1 MNWIVPLAV
10 ALVLWGVSF
19 LYLRAY
25 TRRRTDPAVIMA
37 AYADEAE
44 RIVATIDAA
53 TDRYARLV
61 EERIKTLRA
70 VLEDTDRRLA
80 TLSREIERRQR
91 EDLSRVQLSA
101 PARQV
106 QDTPP
111 ATTTVTPQAAQAA
124 PPANASATTATT
136 AAATATAATA
146 AGATD
151 KGLSGAP
158 AASDVETS
166 EPAFSLPSI
175 RRSERPIQPAPPSFP
190 EQVSALYRKG
200 MSVELIAQ
208 TLNAAQAEVEFA
220 TALLDS
226 SWKEED
232 LP

>member
-1 MNWIVPLAV
+1 MIWIVPLAV
-10 ALVLWGVSF
+10 TLVLWGASF

-25 TRRRTDPAVIMA
+25 TRRRTDPAVILA

-53 TDRYARLV
+53 TDRDARLV

-70 VLEDTDRRLA
+70 VLEDTDRRLV

-101 PARQV
+101 PPQPL
-106 QDTPP
+106 QDAPP
-111 ATTTVTPQAAQAA
+111 AAQAA
-124 PPANASATTATT
+124 PPAAAPVPPPTAHSVLP
-136 AAATATAATA
+136 AAASVTAATEA
-146 AGATD
+146 AGAAG
-151 KGLSGAP
+151 KGLPGAP
-158 AASDVETS
+158 AASGNETS

-226 SWKEED
+226 SWKEEE